1 MIAFTKR
8 YQLLFYILVIFLVAT
23 VFFSLKTR
31 QQRFFTLLERGVLT
45 AAYPFQKG
53 IDLVLDR
60 GNAIIDNYVNLMH
73 VKEEN
78 RILKNRIANLERK
91 LIGYEEEK
99 RQVHQLQQLLN
110 FKENHQLLPQVTF
123 ANVIGQDNG
132 SFSRLLFIDRG
143 SRDRIERYAP
153 VFTPTGIAGR
163 VIGLSPFSA
172 KVMLITD
179 RHSACDVMI
188 QRTRERGI
196 LQGENRKLCRLN
208 YLLQSSQVQAGDV
221 VITSGMDGVF
231 PKGMPVGTVVA
242 VRRQANSLSQA
253 VLVQPFAELEQM
265 EEVLVGTVAAT
276 EYLHDDH
283 EQ

>member
-8 YQLLFYILVIFLVAT
+8 YQLLIYLLVIFLVAT

-31 QQRFFTLLERGVLT
+31 QRHFFSLLEQGVLA

-53 IDLVLDR
+53 IDLVVDK
-60 GNAIIDNYVNLMH
+60 GNAIIDSYVNLLH

-91 LIGYEEEK
+91 LIGYEEDR
-99 RQVHQLQQLLN
+99 RQVRQLQQLLN
-110 FKENHQLLPQVTF
+110 FKESHQLIPQVTF

-153 VFTPTGIAGR
+153 VFTPNGIAGR
-163 VIGLSPFSA
+163 VISLSPFSA

-196 LQGENRKLCRLN
+196 LQGENRELCRLN
-208 YLLQSSQVQAGDV
+208 YLLQSSQVRAGDV
-221 VITSGMDGVF
+221 VVTSGMDGVF

-242 VRRQANSLSQA
+242 VRKQSNSLSQ
-253 VLVQPFAELEQM
+253 VVMVQPFADLKQM
-265 EEVLVGTVAAT
+265 EEVLVGATAAAAQP
-276 EYLHDDH
+276 H
-283 EQ
+283 